1 MTFNNLNALLNHI
14 EKDMQDVLENE
25 VAEEVRNNMQD
36 SIDVNVYNA
45 YTPEYYHRR
54 MENGGLADKDNM
66 EATISG
72 NVLMVRDV
80 APLDNGRTDYEL
92 DRIIVEGLGKQPF
105 PRDFYG
111 GTAERLED
119 NGDHI
124 KAMKDGL
131 RKRGYTVK

>member
-1 MTFNNLNALLNHI
+1 MTFKNLDTLMTHI
-14 EKDMQDVLENE
+14 EKDMQKVLKNE
-25 VAEEVRNNMQD
+25 VAETVKENMKAA
-36 SIDVNVYNA
+36 IDENVYNA

>member
-1 MTFNNLNALLNHI
+1 MTFKNLNALMTHI
-14 EKDMQDVLENE
+14 EKDMQKVLKNE
-25 VAEEVRNNMQD
+25 VAETVKENMKTA
-36 SIDVNVYNA
+36 IDENVYNA

-72 NVLMVRDV
+72 NVLTVRDV

-92 DRIIVEGLGKQPF
+92 DEIIVKGWGKQPF

-131 RKRGYTVK
+131 RKRGYKVK

>member
-1 MTFNNLNALLNHI
+1 MTFKNLDTLMTHI
-14 EKDMQDVLENE
+14 EKDMQKVLKNE
-25 VAEEVRNNMQD
+25 VAETVKENMKAA
-36 SIDVNVYNA
+36 IDENVYDVF
-45 YTPEYYHRR
+45 TPEFYNRR

-119 NGDHI
+119 NGEHI

>member
-14 EKDMQDVLENE
+14 EKDIQGVLETD

-36 SIDVNVYNA
+36 SIDENVYDV
-45 YTPEYYHRR
+45 YTPEYYQRR

-72 NVLMVRDV
+72 NVLTVRDV
-80 APLDNGRTDYEL
+80 APLDNGRTDHEL

-119 NGDHI
+119 NGEHI

>member
-1 MTFNNLNALLNHI
+1 MTFKNLDTLMTHI
-14 EKDMQDVLENE
+14 EKDMQKVLEIE
-25 VAEEVRNNMQD
+25 VAETVKENMKAA
-36 SIDVNVYNA
+36 IDENVYNA

>member
-1 MTFNNLNALLNHI
+1 MTFKNLDTLMTHI
-14 EKDMQDVLENE
+14 EKDMQKVLKNE
-25 VAEEVRNNMQD
+25 VAETVKENMKAA
-36 SIDVNVYNA
+36 IDENVYNA

-119 NGDHI
+119 NGEHI

>member
-1 MTFNNLNALLNHI
+1 MTFKNLDTLMTHI
-14 EKDMQDVLENE
+14 EKDMQKVLEIE
-25 VAEEVRNNMQD
+25 VAETVKENMKAA
-36 SIDVNVYNA
+36 IDENVYNA

-119 NGDHI
+119 NGEHI